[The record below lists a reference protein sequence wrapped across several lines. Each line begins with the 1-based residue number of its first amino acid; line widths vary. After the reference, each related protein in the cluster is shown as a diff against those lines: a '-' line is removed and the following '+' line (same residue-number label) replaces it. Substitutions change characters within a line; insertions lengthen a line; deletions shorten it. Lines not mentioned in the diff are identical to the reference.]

1 MKNLFC
7 SFNGYTKL
15 PLMDEDYVLLN
26 DTSTYTVCEYCG
38 KEFNTKN
45 PKAKCC
51 SNECSHAKLHDDA
64 YKDFLENN
72 EKYCNGGYTPKNF
85 KNDFLK
91 EQNLFG
97 FPSF

>member
-38 KEFNTKN
+38 KVD
-45 PKAKCC
+45 
-51 SNECSHAKLHDDA
+51 SNHSFCVVKEA
-64 YKDFLENN
+64 YKIYASKSLLTIVILIFL
-72 EKYCNGGYTPKNF
+72 GISW
-85 KNDFLK
+85 
-91 EQNLFG
+91 LFVKIKKRKK
-97 FPSF
+97 